1 MLPLPMSWKLG
12 FIKQAL
18 TLVTLVVLLVL
29 VVAWGVHFS
38 LTLRARLRLQRH
50 GDALAFS
57 LAALEARA
65 FNDFAATNRTIAAA
79 YVAMN
84 HAHISGAP
92 APPLEDGTPVE
103 TLGQLMDSAH
113 ASQCAVF
120 AVTLGAVRKSVSREL
135 YRLHDSPLPEPTAME
150 HTIGTVNAAEFSR
163 TLEGRPCGEPGQAP
177 ETGCVKQGSC
187 FMRFRAAPDS
197 RYGFSEPRVYSYVA
211 ARLQEGDRDEKA
223 ALFTARAGYPPHGL
237 GRGPPNMFA
246 PLWQARLPDD
256 SALETRG
263 LFSEEGD

>member
-1 MLPLPMSWKLG
+1 MLPLPAPWKMG
-12 FIKQAL
+12 FLKQAL
-18 TLVTLVVLLVL
+18 VLVALVVVLTL
-29 VVAWGVHFS
+29 VVAWGVTLS
-38 LTLRARLRLQRH
+38 LTLRARLRLERQ

-103 TLGQLMDSAH
+103 TLNQLMDSAH

-135 YRLHDSPLPEPTAME
+135 YRLHDSPLPEPTGLE
-150 HTIGTVNAAEFSR
+150 QTIGTVNAAEFSR
-163 TLEGRPCGEPGQAP
+163 TLEGLPCGVPGQAP
-177 ETGCVKQGSC
+177 ETGCVSRGSC

-197 RYGFSEPRVYSYVA
+197 GYGFSEPRVYSYVA
-211 ARLQEGDRDEKA
+211 AWLQEGDRDEKA
-223 ALFTARAGYPPHGL
+223 ALFTARAGYPPQGL
-237 GRGPPNMFA
+237 GQEALNMFA
-246 PLWQARLPDD
+246 PLWEARLPND

-263 LFSEEGD
+263 LFERD